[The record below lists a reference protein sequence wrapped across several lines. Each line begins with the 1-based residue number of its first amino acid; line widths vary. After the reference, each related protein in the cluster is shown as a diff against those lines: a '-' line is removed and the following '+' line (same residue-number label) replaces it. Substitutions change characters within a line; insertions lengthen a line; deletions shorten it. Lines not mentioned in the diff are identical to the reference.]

1 MATIYE
7 KNPGELIATPGR
19 TVNSFESGIIRV
31 DRTYVCATSSA
42 ATHRAT
48 LVVGGVAPDENAWPT
63 LDGLYIH
70 PTPSEVERGDG
81 FTEFKVSSYGRAST
95 ASPDILN
102 GVRKH
107 GQELFAN
114 NTGSISYSVWEPAGT
129 IVLKHDEAL
138 NFENLNLSTD
148 TLMPFNVRLFATSA
162 AVYSFSSIVVLGE
175 PFSANNW
182 FYAQLQTASDALYSQ
197 RSSIDSN
204 RKSLI
209 QAYRATFTSPT
220 APDRVIAFWVYLPEV
235 TVTSQN
241 VFGAF
246 SEVKFTSVRDNGGY
260 AYES

>member
-7 KNPGELIATPGR
+7 KTPGALIATPGR
-19 TVNSFESGIIRV
+19 TVNSFENGIIRV

-70 PTPSEVERGDG
+70 PTPSEVERGNG
-81 FTEFKVSSYGRAST
+81 FTEFKVSSFGRTSNT
-95 ASPDILN
+95 SSSMLL

-107 GQELFAN
+107 RQDLFDN
-114 NTGSISYSVWEPAGT
+114 NTGSINYSVWTPAGT
-129 IVLKHDEAL
+129 IVLKQDEAL
-138 NFENLNLSTD
+138 NFETLNLSTD
-148 TLMPFNVRLFATSA
+148 TLMPFNVRLLGSSA
-162 AVYSFSSIVVLGE
+162 ADYSFSSIVELGK
-175 PFSANNW
+175 PFSANNM
-182 FYAQLQTASDALYSQ
+182 FYLELQKTSDALYSQ
-197 RSSIDSN
+197 RSSIDSSRN
-204 RKSLI
+204 SLI
-209 QAYRATFTSPT
+209 QRYRATFTNPT
-220 APDRVIAFWVYLPEV
+220 APDRVISFWVYLPEV

-246 SEVKFTSVRDNGGY
+246 SEVKFNSVRDNGGY

>member
-7 KNPGELIATPGR
+7 KTPGALIATPGR

-81 FTEFKVSSYGRAST
+81 FTEFKVSSYGRTTT
-95 ASPDILN
+95 ASPDILTS
-102 GVRKH
+102 VRKH
-107 GQELFAN
+107 GQELFAM
-114 NTGSISYSVWEPAGT
+114 NTGSITYSVWEPGGT
-129 IVLKHDEAL
+129 IVLKYDEVL
-138 NFENLNLSTD
+138 KFETLNLSPD
-148 TLMPFNVRLFATSA
+148 ILIPFNVRLLGTSA
-162 AVYSFSSIVVLGE
+162 ADYSFSSIVELGK
-175 PFSANNW
+175 PFSANNM
-182 FYAQLQTASDALYSQ
+182 FYSELQKASDQLFSQ
-197 RSSIDSN
+197 RSSIDSSRN
-204 RKSLI
+204 SLI
-209 QAYRATFTSPT
+209 QRYVATFTSPT
-220 APDRVIAFWVYLPEV
+220 AADRVISFWVYLPEV